1 MGRGPGPMSQPLS
14 LLGVFKHHLWASV
27 QGGLFRRAS
36 DPAFVDSTN
45 TVYIQTRLKT
55 YELHYSK
62 FQKPLNSTSTS
73 QPETKSQHCAHQPH
87 FPTLAWELW
96 YSLYPASAREG
107 ILFLFLT
114 KLQMKSL
121 VSVWVILYKNSL
133 LRAAQRCQDPQKKRQ
148 ASVTSWNVCSLKGTK
163 INQPHFFKHVIFFA
177 EFL

>member
-1 MGRGPGPMSQPLS
+1 MGRGPGPMSQLLS

-36 DPAFVDSTN
+36 DPAFADSTN

-55 YELHYSK
+55 YELHYSR

-73 QPETKSQHCAHQPH
+73 QPETKSQHSAHQPH
-87 FPTLAWELW
+87 FSTLAWELW
-96 YSLYPASAREG
+96 HSLYPASAWEG
-107 ILFLFLT
+107 ILFLFLM

-121 VSVWVILYKNSL
+121 VSVWVILYKNSS
-133 LRAAQRCQDPQKKRQ
+133 LRAAQRCQDPEKKWQ

-163 INQPHFFKHVIFFA
+163 INQPHFFKHVY
-177 EFL
+177 FL